1 MTRPVTP
8 SRPGVHPS
16 IAVSLAAASLLAV
29 MPAAWNAGAQ
39 AKKGGKKAAAAPA
52 MKFFL
57 PVQLPDLVGPEK
69 LDAGI
74 RVWVTQDAVGVD
86 YVTKE
91 TMAIPEWIVIPS
103 SDKKVVAL
111 DAGFVRPEDQA
122 EGAGFAI
129 PELESALKKLLE
141 VDKQLPGTAAA
152 QGQTAA
158 LFIDG
163 AVPFRTGLLVML
175 TAWKAGCTTI
185 LAAVGSEK
193 GVKAFSLKPQPGP
206 TSATSIFMLGGYLR
220 ADMEVRWL
228 PGALGVWA
236 GARPAG
242 SAGQTFVDDSTGQM
256 GGSTGHSSKLLPD
269 PVQLVPKG
277 GTCPAVT
284 TKEGKLDLAPL
295 KTIAKDVCKAN
306 GEPYAVTFAPHLD
319 CTSWNELM
327 EVVAASLP
335 PKKCRGPLFVKTG
348 AGGWKKGE
356 CKDWKMSGSDPMAC
370 TTTVEAAKAVKHLK
384 AAYLALYES
393 KVAKPSPTGEP
404 PKPVIQV
411 GNPTVGG
418 GLEAGT
424 VKKKLLMRMAAFKSC
439 YAKALEKNPALAG
452 KITITFT
459 VSPEGYAG
467 GIEVETAYFSDAK
480 LLSCIKAKIMSI
492 KFEPPSDGKPA
503 KVDAFLLLKPK
514 EN

>member
-1 MTRPVTP
+1 MNRPVTP

-16 IAVSLAAASLLAV
+16 IAVSLAAASLLAIL
-29 MPAAWNAGAQ
+29 PAAWNAGAQ
-39 AKKGGKKAAAAPA
+39 AKKGGKKSAAPA
-52 MKFFL
+52 PKFFL
-57 PVQLPDLVGPEK
+57 PVQLPDLKGPEK
-69 LDAGI
+69 LAGGI

-129 PELESALKKLLE
+129 PRLESALKKLLE

-163 AVPFRTGLLVML
+163 SVPFRTGLLVLL
-175 TAWKAGCTTI
+175 TAWKAGCTKI
-185 LAAVGSEK
+185 LAAVGSGK

-206 TSATSIFMLGGYLR
+206 TSATSVVMLTDFVR
-220 ADMEVRWL
+220 ADLEVRWL
-228 PGALGVWA
+228 PEALSVWA
-236 GARPAG
+236 VARPLG
-242 SAGQTFVDDSTGQM
+242 SSGQTFVDDSTGQM
-256 GGSTGHSSKLLPD
+256 GGSTGSASKLLPD

-295 KTIAKDVCKAN
+295 KAVAKDFCKAN
-306 GEPYAVTFAPHLD
+306 GEPYAVTFMPHLD
-319 CTSWNELM
+319 CTSWKELM

-335 PKKCRGPLFVKTG
+335 PKKCRGPIFVKTG

-356 CKDWKMSGSDPMAC
+356 CKDWKKSGPDPMAC
-370 TTTVEAAKAVKHLK
+370 TTTVEAAKVVKHLK

-393 KVAKPSPTGEP
+393 KVAKPSTTGEP
-404 PKPVIQV
+404 PKPWIQV
-411 GNPTVGG
+411 GYPMVAG
-418 GLEAGT
+418 GLEKNY
-424 VKKKLLMRMAAFKSC
+424 VKKKLLMRMTAFKFC
-439 YAKALEKNPALAG
+439 YAKALEKNPDVAG
-452 KITITFT
+452 KLTVSFT
-459 VSPEGYAG
+459 VSPEGNVG
-467 GIEVETAYFSDAK
+467 SIEAESAFFKDDL

-503 KVDAFLLLKPK
+503 KVEAFITLKLQ